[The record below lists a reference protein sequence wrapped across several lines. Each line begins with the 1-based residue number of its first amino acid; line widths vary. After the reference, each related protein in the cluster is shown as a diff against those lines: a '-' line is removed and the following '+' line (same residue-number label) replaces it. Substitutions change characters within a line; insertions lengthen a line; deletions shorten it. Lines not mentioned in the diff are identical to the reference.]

1 MAVSMSF
8 TAFADVWGLD
18 ESGRWKRKSAGAW
31 KQDAAGWWWQNEDGS
46 YPAGVWEWIDGD
58 EDGTAECYYFNAAGY
73 MLANTTTPDGYT
85 VNADGAWVENGEVQ
99 SRWVEFFELLDQAL
113 QELQEDIDKKYE
125 E

>member
-1 MAVSMSF
+1 MSF